1 MSFDRNLT
9 ISLGFPLTR
18 SFSSQG
24 TPRNPISTSD
34 CPMGSDKYGASRK
47 STPCPAE
54 WLRPVQCEWRNVPWI
69 LNCCDSLV
77 MYCKILEMWSEA
89 IHWFNFKLMW
99 CNGCTLD
106 VMYACNRIN
115 FDVTNVWLSRY
126 ASQWQQKT
134 PNYIVYRVPMQ
145 RGRGGWRVCV
155 RRGYTSWISLDD
167 AVKQLGRRWKTCFVC
182 EAPVFVS

>member
-1 MSFDRNLT
+1 MSSDRNLT

-18 SFSSQG
+18 FPRHPEEPHLHIRLSDGFRQVRRQQES
-24 TPRNPISTSD
+24 TPRP
-34 CPMGSDKYGASRK
+34 R
-47 STPCPAE
+47 
-54 WLRPVQCEWRNVPWI
+54 CEWRNVPWI

-77 MYCKILEMWSEA
+77 YCKLLDMWCEA
-89 IHWFNFKLMW
+89 IHWFNFNLMW

-126 ASQWQQKT
+126 TSQWQQKNT
-134 PNYIVYRVPMQ
+134 KHNMWQQLYPIRSPCNEVEVDE
-145 RGRGGWRVCV
+145 GCV
-155 RRGYTSWISLDD
+155 SEGDTQLD
-167 AVKQLGRRWKTCFVC
+167 QLGWCCETTGPTWKTCFVC